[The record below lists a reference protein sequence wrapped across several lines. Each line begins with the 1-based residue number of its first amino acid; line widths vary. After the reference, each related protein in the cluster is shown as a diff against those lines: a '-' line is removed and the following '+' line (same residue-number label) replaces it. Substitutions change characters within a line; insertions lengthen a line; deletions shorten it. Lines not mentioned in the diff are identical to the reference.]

1 MLYWDLE
8 TILVPSWW
16 QMKWKYC
23 VWLAYPHT
31 LSHLM
36 RCRGDLCP
44 VTPWQKKSVNPTG
57 PTLTMCV
64 VHSVRRYVMHKQFT
78 NQTARKT
85 GLSPFC
91 SLPDLPVHLCLC
103 EHHLCWLF
111 DGDQMSIPLSF
122 LSLPLCSS
130 PQLSIPPSPAPS
142 LHSGQLA
149 DFICDTCFARRSLSP
164 QNIWIVS
171 KASYFW
177 ECVGC
182 RGLLLSLGLTPPPH
196 THPFPNFFSSP
207 HAAP

>member
-1 MLYWDLE
+1 
-8 TILVPSWW
+8 
-16 QMKWKYC
+16 
-23 VWLAYPHT
+23 
-31 LSHLM
+31 
-36 RCRGDLCP
+36 
-44 VTPWQKKSVNPTG
+44 
-57 PTLTMCV
+57 
-64 VHSVRRYVMHKQFT
+64 MHKQFT
-78 NQTARKT
+78 NQTAKKT

-182 RGLLLSLGLTPPPH
+182 RGLLLSLGLPPPTH
-196 THPFPNFFSSP
+196 THTPLPQFFFLTTCCSLSVKMPSSKKRGSNLQPAWSRKDEQKVKLINLELFFSQN
-207 HAAP
+207 ARKEYQFFLLFQYFY